1 MTSRKNLIA
10 VCCGIIMVAVF
21 AGAVQAQNQIGV
33 NAVNGNTYI
42 CFLVTPLAVLNSQ
55 VKFNEGGGLAIAS
68 FGGYGFYAAV
78 GELFTGAYWALNAR
92 VGETT
97 GDIILLLVG
106 SSLAEVPVIVG
117 TGTVVVQ
124 YSQVFPLVFFG
135 WQVASAL

>member
-135 WQVASAL
+135 WQVASEL